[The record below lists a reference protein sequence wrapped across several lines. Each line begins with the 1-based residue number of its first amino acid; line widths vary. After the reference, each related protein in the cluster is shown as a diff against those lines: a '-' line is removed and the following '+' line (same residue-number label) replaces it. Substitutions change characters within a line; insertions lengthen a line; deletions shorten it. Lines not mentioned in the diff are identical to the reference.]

1 MINHEQADR
10 LKGATVYS
18 STGDKIGKAGDI
30 YLDDQTGDVAW
41 ATVNTGLFG
50 TNESFVPLREAN
62 LQDDGGDARIDV
74 PFTKDKIKDAPNVA
88 ADGHLSPEE
97 ERELY
102 TYYGMS
108 DAFDSTAGVS
118 GDANV
123 GGEGYAAGNGYAAGQ
138 GQGLD
143 DRNEHGTEGHDT
155 SGPTTDDAMTRSEQ
169 HLNVGTERVAA
180 GKARLRKYVTTEQ
193 QTVTVP
199 VTREEV
205 RLEREPI
212 TDANRGN
219 ATAGPEPVGGGA
231 RGHADRGAGHR
242 EQGDRAGRAR
252 APRHRGGHRAAHRD
266 RGCQPGAHRPG
277 LRHRGHHE
285 PRPRVIA

>member
-219 ATAGPEPVGGGA
+219 ATAGPELSEEEHEVTLTEERVTVNKETVPVERVRLGTEEVTEQRTVTEDVSQEHIDLDSDTEA
-231 RGHADRGAGHR
+231 TTNRGR
-242 EQGDRAGRAR
+242 E
-252 APRHRGGHRAAHRD
+252 
-266 RGCQPGAHRPG
+266 
-277 LRHRGHHE
+277 
-285 PRPRVIA
+285 